1 MSSSSAVQKAVWRTL
16 GTDDWEVAFES
27 PTRLCLE
34 LANERRLRG
43 PVGVEA
49 PERDVAQQAIS
60 CDVAVLNLG
69 PIFRCSPFVDLV
81 LAVWHLRER
90 RPRERDGLQQTRK
103 ARRAAVS
110 RRSVAQSPPRSE
122 THRARLRSKLFAAAI
137 QGPFANAFAN
147 QRFSTR

>member
-1 MSSSSAVQKAVWRTL
+1 MSWSSAVQKAVWRTL

-69 PIFRCSPFVDLV
+69 PI
-81 LAVWHLRER
+81 
-90 RPRERDGLQQTRK
+90 Q
-103 ARRAAVS
+103 
-110 RRSVAQSPPRSE
+110 
-122 THRARLRSKLFAAAI
+122 RLRSQGASPATPGQDRACSAAQA
-137 QGPFANAFAN
+137 GTG
-147 QRFSTR
+147 R